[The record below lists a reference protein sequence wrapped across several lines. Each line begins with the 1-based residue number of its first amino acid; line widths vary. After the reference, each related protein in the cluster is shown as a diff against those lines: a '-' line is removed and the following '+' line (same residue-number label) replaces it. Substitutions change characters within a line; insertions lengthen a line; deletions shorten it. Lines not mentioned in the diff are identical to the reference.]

1 LAAKAI
7 GLACSYPNPSATVR
21 VEVEAVLFAG
31 TPRRGRR
38 AGGSVAMVGKG
49 TVTVPTET
57 PADDVVDVV
66 SRLIRFDTTNTG
78 DLETTRG
85 EAECAEWVGAQLEE
99 VGYQVEYV
107 ESGAPGRTNVFAWL
121 KGADSSR
128 GALLIHGHL
137 DVVPAEPADWSV
149 HPFSGA
155 IEDGYVWGRG
165 AVDMKDMVGMMIVTA
180 RQFRRAGVV
189 PPRDLV
195 FAFLADEE
203 SGGKYGSHWLVDNRP
218 DLFDG
223 VTEAVGEVGGFSLTV
238 PRHDGGERRLYLIET
253 AEKSLNWMR
262 LTARGRP
269 GHGSMTHDHN
279 AVTWIAEAVARL
291 GRHQFPVVVTDSVAQ
306 FLAAVGEETGH
317 AFDIDSPDLEG
328 AINKLGPI
336 ARIVK
341 ATLRDTA
348 NPTMLKAG
356 YKANVVPAT
365 AEAVVDCRVL
375 PGRQAAFE
383 AEVDELLGPEVSR
396 EWVTNLP
403 SYETSFD
410 GDLVDTMN
418 AALLAVDPDART
430 VPYMLS
436 GGTDAKAFARLGI
449 RCFGFTPL
457 RLPPD
462 LDFASLFHGIDER
475 VPVDALRFGTEVLTH
490 FLTHC

>member
-1 LAAKAI
+1 
-7 GLACSYPNPSATVR
+7 
-21 VEVEAVLFAG
+21 
-31 TPRRGRR
+31 
-38 AGGSVAMVGKG
+38 M
-49 TVTVPTET
+49 TVPAET
-57 PADDVVDVV
+57 PIDDVVDVV
-66 SRLIRFDTTNTG
+66 STLIRFDTTNTG
-78 DLETTRG
+78 ELESSKG
-85 EAECAEWVGAQLEE
+85 EAECAQWVAAQLED
-99 VGYQVEYV
+99 VGYQVEYL
-107 ESGAPGRTNVFAWL
+107 ESGAPGRGNVVARL
-121 KGADSSR
+121 KGADRSR

-137 DVVPAEPADWSV
+137 DVVPAEPAEWSV

-203 SGGKYGSHWLVDNRP
+203 NGGKWGSHWLVDNRP

-223 VTEAVGEVGGFSLTV
+223 VTEAIGEVGGFSLTV
-238 PRHDGGERRLYLIET
+238 PRRDGGERRLYLIET
-253 AEKSLNWMR
+253 AEKSLHWMR

-279 AVTWIAEAVARL
+279 AVTAIAEAVARL
-291 GRHQFPVVVTDSVAQ
+291 GRHRFPLVPTDSVVQ
-306 FLAAVGEETGH
+306 FLTAVGEETGYT
-317 AFDIDSPDLEG
+317 FDTDSPDLKG
-328 AINKLGPI
+328 AVEKLGPI
-336 ARIVK
+336 SRIVK

-356 YKANVVPAT
+356 YKTNVVPAT
-365 AEAVVDCRVL
+365 AEAVLDCRIL
-375 PGRQAAFE
+375 PGRLAAFE
-383 AEVDELLGPEVSR
+383 AEVDELIGPGVTR
-396 EWVTNLP
+396 EWISSLP
-403 SYETSFD
+403 SYETTFD
-410 GDLVDTMN
+410 GDLVDAMN

-430 VPYMLS
+430 VPFMLS

-449 RCFGFTPL
+449 RCFGFAPL

-462 LDFASLFHGIDER
+462 LDFSALFHGIDER
-475 VPVDALRFGTEVLTH
+475 VPVAALRFGTEVLAY